1 MGRFSSPSSPCFTTK
16 SESRGTDL
24 RSRHRVEL
32 SRRSA
37 KLTEELLNLVGERGG
52 LLHGCEMAALFHLDD
67 VQNRDHFG
75 HAAGPPRFKL
85 PITLATLDVTADGLR
100 PVIHELVS

>member
-52 LLHGCEMAALFHLDD
+52 LLHGREMEALFHLGPKLNIG
-67 VQNRDHFG
+67 VGLFSNCAWRHNYFLGESCVTSRDID
-75 HAAGPPRFKL
+75 RL
-85 PITLATLDVTADGLR
+85 IR
-100 PVIHELVS
+100 